1 MPETSAAK
9 CNVNASECVPNADQ
23 MLHECD
29 IKVLQMLAN
38 ILIDI
43 DLLHQ
48 QSKMDAQVFGA
59 IVSLVAWR
67 MDHIATRSSLNAD

>member
-1 MPETSAAK
+1 MPEISTSK
-9 CNVNASECVPNADQ
+9 CNMNASECPLNGDQ
-23 MLHECD
+23 MLDECD
-29 IKVLQMLAN
+29 LNALQMLAN

-48 QSKMDAQVFGA
+48 QSKMDAQVFGT

-67 MDHIATRSSLNAD
+67 MDHIATRCNLNAD